1 VRDRN
6 RLIRR
11 WGNMFYSNLLG
22 SGCLPFLKSIVYMVI
37 IFHLTTDLMINRNLS
52 YFTMAYRQ
60 PVSFLEVLKTG
71 VFCAILFLRIL
82 PETL

>member
-1 VRDRN
+1 VIVSSTKSGAMRSFFETVISHRSGWIVRDRN

-37 IFHLTTDLMINRNLS
+37 IFSQTADLMINRNLS
-52 YFTMAYRQ
+52 
-60 PVSFLEVLKTG
+60 
-71 VFCAILFLRIL
+71 
-82 PETL
+82 